1 MGKPI
6 LYHSD
11 MSVCAAKV
19 RSAFAEKGVEFD
31 GVLMNLRAGDS
42 QTPEYI
48 RLNPNG
54 VVPTLLHDGVA
65 VIESNVILEYVDDMW
80 PQKPLRPSAPLARAK
95 MRLWMRQ
102 LDDGVHAA
110 TGTISTCIAFRHQ
123 HLQRKPEELQA
134 WLSAIADTARRD
146 RSRLGVEL
154 GMDSPLFAPAVQR
167 FEKVLLSDA
176 YPLRFEAQRIPNYLQ
191 LAPRLGFVVRDG
203 VGTEQI
209 RADVPGRQQV
219 SCHIVDKAYADYIVD
234 VHKCPTPQGVPQF
247 PAYSPGNHLKRRRCA
262 RPSEDAD
269 ELKVY

>member
-1 MGKPI
+1 
-6 LYHSD
+6 

-42 QTPEYI
+42 QTPEYL
-48 RLNPNG
+48 RLNRNG
-54 VVPTLLHDGVA
+54 VVPTLAHDGVV

-134 WLSAIADTARRD
+134 WLSAMADTARRD
-146 RSRLGVEL
+146 RSRLAIEL
-154 GMDSPLFAPAVQR
+154 GMDSPLFAPAVLR
-167 FEKVLLSDA
+167 FEKLLSDMEVALAQGPWLAGHEYSLADIA
-176 YPLRFEAQRIPNYLQ
+176 YGPYMIRLEH
-191 LAPRLGFVVRDG
+191 LGFGER
-203 VGTEQI
+203 I
-209 RADVPGRQQV
+209 A
-219 SCHIVDKAYADYIVD
+219 
-234 VHKCPTPQGVPQF
+234 
-247 PAYSPGNHLKRRRCA
+247 A
-262 RPSEDAD
+262 RPRVAEWTKRLFATTGYQLGVARWLNPGYLDLFERERPAAQGRIGRLTSA
-269 ELKVY
+269 